1 MTLTLTSSSSFIT
14 YLSLAGHYHH
24 HMTVTLDQ
32 LWTELSL
39 SEEFCPPR
47 CARDQ
52 RAGWKL
58 WVVQNIELRDG

>member
-1 MTLTLTSSSSFIT
+1 
-14 YLSLAGHYHH
+14 
-24 HMTVTLDQ
+24 MTVTLDQ